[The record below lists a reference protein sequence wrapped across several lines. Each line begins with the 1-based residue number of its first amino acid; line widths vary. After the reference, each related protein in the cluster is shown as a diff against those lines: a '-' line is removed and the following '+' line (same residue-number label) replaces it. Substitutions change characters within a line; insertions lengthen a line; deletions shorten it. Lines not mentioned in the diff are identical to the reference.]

1 MRRLPPR
8 FTFAL
13 SIALCALLSACASV
27 GALLGED
34 VVFTAPQLQ
43 AQLDRRFPRDYD
55 KLGGLVSLRVMNPR
69 LSIPAEGGRLRLDFD
84 VGLGG
89 IAGGGGQPA
98 GRMAVS
104 SGLRFDP
111 QRRGLFL
118 DAPALD
124 SADFPRLGGVMNATG
139 RELVDRWLA
148 DYARDEPL
156 YELDSSLAQ
165 RIAARRIDRIDIA
178 GGQVAIRMG
187 D

>member
-1 MRRLPPR
+1 MRRIPLG
-8 FTFAL
+8 FKLAWC
-13 SIALCALLSACASV
+13 IALCALLSACASV

-55 KLGGLVSLRVMNPR
+55 KLGGLVVLRVMNPR
-69 LSIPAEGGRLRLDFD
+69 LSIPPEGGRLRLEFD

-89 IAGGGGQPA
+89 IAGDGGAPA
-98 GRMAVS
+98 GHLAVS

-124 SADFPRLGGVMNATG
+124 SADIPRLGGALGATG
-139 RELVDRWLA
+139 RELVDRWLT